1 MIINFKSCINLV
13 KTEKRENAK
22 RTNRREDRNFYLII
36 LNIVK
41 FMFPFFSIYLM
52 KNEKKERIWSN
63 KCNYSQNSTATLK
76 SR

>member
-1 MIINFKSCINLV
+1 MIINFKSNFNFI

-22 RTNRREDRNFYLII
+22 DTDRREDRNFYLII

-41 FMFPFFSIYLM
+41 FTFPFFSIYLM
-52 KNEKKERIWSN
+52 KNEKEERIWSN
-63 KCNYSQNSTATLK
+63 KCNYSQNSIATSK